1 MTDIS
6 LIYKIKILHLEIP
19 AGVWNFLIKKRGREK
34 IGIIEATQTHRV
46 NLIRY
51 LLCLLSKRDFG

>member
-6 LIYKIKILHLEIP
+6 LIYEINSSFRNSCRSLEFF
-19 AGVWNFLIKKRGREK
+19 NKKGGREK